1 VFKSEIRNSRAQPRR
16 ARAAA
21 QSGRACGAIARGQS
35 PQRAV
40 GVRLAERASAACSS
54 RSASNDACSALHA
67 ACMRIAGARAR
78 AGPPARLQRQ
88 LVLPKRDSGTTLQRR
103 RRQRQCE
110 RLTLSAAAV
119 HSVLHAAPCSP
130 SSPAAASAHRQLLQ
144 QSQQQPFF
152 NSAAVGAARSTEL
165 SSSSRG
171 LELQKGFRR
180 QTLRSKESRVRRQWR
195 VL

>member
-1 VFKSEIRNSRAQPRR
+1 MFKSEIRNSRAQPRR

-67 ACMRIAGARAR
+67 ACMRIAGGARV
-78 AGPPARLQRQ
+78 GPPARLQRQ
-88 LVLPKRDSGTTLQRR
+88 LVLPKRGSGTTLQRR

-152 NSAAVGAARSTEL
+152 IQQL
-165 SSSSRG
+165 S
-171 LELQKGFRR
+171 
-180 QTLRSKESRVRRQWR
+180 VRRGR
-195 VL
+195 PS

>member
-1 VFKSEIRNSRAQPRR
+1 MFKSEIRNSRAQPRR

-40 GVRLAERASAACSS
+40 GVRLAERASAASCRVLCSS

-152 NSAAVGAARSTEL
+152 IQQL
-165 SSSSRG
+165 S
-171 LELQKGFRR
+171 
-180 QTLRSKESRVRRQWR
+180 VRRGR
-195 VL
+195 PS